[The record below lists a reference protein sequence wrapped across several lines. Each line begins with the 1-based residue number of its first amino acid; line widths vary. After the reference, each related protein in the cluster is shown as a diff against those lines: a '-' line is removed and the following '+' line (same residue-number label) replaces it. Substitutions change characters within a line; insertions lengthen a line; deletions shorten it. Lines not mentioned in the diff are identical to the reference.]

1 MIFFKTCS
9 REWRYPDQAGEGED
23 AAEAGAEGPHRQGG
37 AVCQA
42 QGRLCSNLRL
52 YINLMVMLWCYN
64 YSMSMIF
71 KQSQYYPNSII
82 IKQSIFIEIS
92 IFCLYLIFE
101 INEFKEWRYLFT
113 SH

>member
-42 QGRLCSNLRL
+42 QGRLCSDLRL
-52 YINLMVMLWCYN
+52 YITLMNIQRPFTV
-64 YSMSMIF
+64 S
-71 KQSQYYPNSII
+71 YY
-82 IKQSIFIEIS
+82 
-92 IFCLYLIFE
+92 
-101 INEFKEWRYLFT
+101 INTKYT
-113 SH
+113 N